1 MTTKQ
6 DLIIFYSELN
16 GIKDLDEAE
25 KRIDRFINT
34 LSEALKTD
42 DKIIFMNFGTF
53 EVKETKE
60 RDIVD
65 PKDSTNI
72 IHAEPRKYV
81 KFKISKSLE
90 ENLYLETQE
99 EIL

>member
-16 GIKDLDEAE
+16 KIKDFDEAE
-25 KRIDRFINT
+25 NKIDRFINT
-34 LSEALKTD
+34 LSEALKFN
-42 DKIIFMNFGTF
+42 DKIAFMNFGTF

-65 PKDSTNI
+65 PKDSNNI
-72 IHAEPRKYV
+72 IHAKPRKYV
-81 KFKISKSLE
+81 KFKVSKGLE
-90 ENLYLETQE
+90 ENLCTEN
-99 EIL
+99 

>member
-16 GIKDLDEAE
+16 NIKDFDEAE

-34 LSEALKTD
+34 LSEALKNNN
-42 DKIIFMNFGTF
+42 KIAFMNFGTF

-81 KFKISKSLE
+81 KFKVSKSLE
-90 ENLYLETQE
+90 ESLCLEE
-99 EIL
+99 

>member
-1 MTTKQ
+1 MTTKK

-16 GIKDLDEAE
+16 KIKDFDEAE
-25 KRIDRFINT
+25 RKIERFINT
-34 LSEALKTD
+34 LSEALKLN
-42 DKIIFMNFGTF
+42 DKIAFMNFGTF

-72 IHAEPRKYV
+72 SEV
-81 KFKISKSLE
+81 S
-90 ENLYLETQE
+90 
-99 EIL
+99 

>member
-16 GIKDLDEAE
+16 NIKDFDEAE
-25 KRIDRFINT
+25 RRIDRFINT
-34 LSEALKTD
+34 LSEALKNNN
-42 DKIIFMNFGTF
+42 KIAFMNFGTF
-53 EVKETKE
+53 EVKQTKE

-81 KFKISKSLE
+81 KFKVSKSLE
-90 ENLYLETQE
+90 ESLCLEE
-99 EIL
+99 

>member
-16 GIKDLDEAE
+16 KIKDFNEAE

-34 LSEALKTD
+34 LFEALKFN
-42 DKIIFMNFGTF
+42 DKIAFMNFGTF
-53 EVKETKE
+53 EVRETKE

-65 PKDSTNI
+65 PKDSSNI
-72 IHAEPRKYV
+72 IRAKSKRYV
-81 KFKISKSLE
+81 KFKVSKSLE
-90 ENLYLETQE
+90 DSLYIEN
-99 EIL
+99 

>member
-1 MTTKQ
+1 MTTKK

-16 GIKDLDEAE
+16 KIKDFHEAE
-25 KRIDRFINT
+25 RKIERFINT
-34 LSEALKTD
+34 LSEALKLN
-42 DKIIFMNFGTF
+42 DKIAFMNFGTF

-72 IHAEPRKYV
+72 IHAEPRKYI
-81 KFKISKSLE
+81 KFKGSKFLE
-90 ENLYLETQE
+90 LR
-99 EIL
+99 

>member
-16 GIKDLDEAE
+16 KIKDFDEAE
-25 KRIDRFINT
+25 RKIDRFINT
-34 LSEALKTD
+34 LSEALKFN
-42 DKIIFMNFGTF
+42 DKIAFMNFGTF

-65 PKDSTNI
+65 PRGNNNI
-72 IHAEPRKYV
+72 IHAKPRKYV
-81 KFKISKSLE
+81 KFKVSKNLE
-90 ENLYLETQE
+90 EKINNKYFSN
-99 EIL
+99 

>member
-1 MTTKQ
+1 
-6 DLIIFYSELN
+6 
-16 GIKDLDEAE
+16 
-25 KRIDRFINT
+25 
-34 LSEALKTD
+34 
-42 DKIIFMNFGTF
+42 MNFGTF

-99 EIL
+99 EILWRKKNLKNFIRN